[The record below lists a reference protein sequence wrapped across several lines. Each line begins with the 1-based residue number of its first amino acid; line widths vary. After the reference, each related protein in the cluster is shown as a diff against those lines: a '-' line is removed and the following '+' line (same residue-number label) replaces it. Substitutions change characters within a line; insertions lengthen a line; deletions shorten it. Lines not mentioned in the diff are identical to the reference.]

1 MKIYQDKISNYK
13 NNDLSFWLIIILLA
27 SMMFSLFILQAALII
42 LLIAYLYKSI
52 KDKKFYYFKTPIDN
66 AFLVFIAVRVLSI
79 IFSTNISLSLPS
91 LNKEIIFYSTFF
103 LFTHFLNQDEENNFV
118 LMIKI
123 LILSGTVASLYGT
136 SKVLLG
142 IVDRAESSTSGYST
156 LGMFLTVIYSITI
169 SLGKN
174 KKYFSSRY
182 LWFAVLIIL
191 LTGILFT
198 YNRTH
203 WGIVGIIILFVAVT
217 RERILLIV
225 PIVFAAIIIL
235 FVPSLSE
242 RFVQLIH
249 FDQNLSDR
257 DIIWKGAYQLMFD
270 HPFTGF
276 GTRTFK
282 EIFPL
287 FDQMQDKGV
296 ASWHSDYLQ
305 MYFESGLIGLT
316 AFLLLMFTIYKNG
329 IRIIKN
335 KITSELSPDILLA
348 VLLGLSAFYLTAFVG
363 GFILDP
369 INSILFQFLTA
380 IVGVISAK
388 AIKENITINK
398 ID

>member
-1 MKIYQDKISNYK
+1 MKIFQDKISNYK
-13 NNDLSFWLIIILLA
+13 SNDLSFWLIIILLA

-66 AFLVFIAVRVLSI
+66 AFLAFIVIRILSI
-79 IFSTNISLSLPS
+79 FFSTNISLSLPS

-103 LFTHFLNQDEENNFV
+103 LFTHYVKKDEENYFV
-118 LMIKI
+118 IMIKI

-156 LGMFLTVIYSITI
+156 LGMFLTVVYSLTL
-169 SLGKN
+169 SLGRN

-182 LWFAVLIIL
+182 LWFAVLFIL
-191 LTGILFT
+191 LIGILFT

-203 WGIVGIIILFVAVT
+203 WGIVGLITLFVAVT
-217 RERILLIV
+217 RERVLLIV
-225 PIVFAAIIIL
+225 PVMFAAIIIL

-242 RFVQLIH
+242 RFIQLIY
-249 FDQNLSDR
+249 FNQNLSDR
-257 DIIWKGAYQLMFD
+257 DVIWNGAYQLMFD
-270 HPFTGF
+270 HPLTGF

-296 ASWHSDYLQ
+296 ASWHSDYIQ

-316 AFLLLMFTIYKNG
+316 AFLLLMFTIFKNG
-329 IRIIKN
+329 ITVIKN
-335 KITSELSPDILLA
+335 KITTELSLDILFA
-348 VLLGLSAFYLTAFVG
+348 VLIGLSAFYLTAFVG

-369 INSILFQFLTA
+369 INSILFQFLIA

-388 AIKENITINK
+388 AFKEKPKSLN
-398 ID
+398 D